1 MFSAGTPY
9 RRERQS
15 IMAFSYEKILNWPF
29 ADVVQTYTTK
39 DTILYALGLGL
50 GVNPTDPAELRFVY
64 EKGLETFPTMPVV
77 LGHPGPWMAD
87 PETGIDM
94 VKVLHG
100 EQHLEI
106 HRPLPVEGVI
116 IGRNRVV
123 EVVDKGADK
132 GALIS
137 VERKLFDEPTGA
149 LYCTQTAVIF
159 ARENG
164 GFGGPVTSSPK
175 PHQLP
180 DRPPDTTIEI
190 STTTQVA
197 LLYRLSGDYNPLHAD
212 PGIAAKAGFR
222 APILHGLAS
231 FGVAARAVLEAFDLE
246 DPSQL
251 KSFGL
256 RFSAPVYPGET
267 ISTDLW
273 RDGHEVSFRS
283 RVAARDALVLNNG
296 RAVIEI
302 DDLPGA

>member
-1 MFSAGTPY
+1 
-9 RRERQS
+9 
-15 IMAFSYEKILNWPF
+15 MALSYDKLISWPF
-29 ADVVQTYTTK
+29 KDVVQRYTWK
-39 DTILYALGLGL
+39 GSIIYALGLGFGL
-50 GVNPTDPAELRFVY
+50 NPTDPDELRFVY
-64 EKGLETFPTMPVV
+64 EDGLETFPTMPVV

-100 EQHLEI
+100 EQHLII
-106 HRPLPVEGVI
+106 HQPLPAQGAV
-116 IGRNRVV
+116 IGRNKVT

-137 VERKLFDEPTGA
+137 IERQLFDESTGD
-149 LYCTQTAVIF
+149 LYSTQISVIF
-159 ARENG
+159 ARANG

-180 DRPPDTTIEI
+180 DRPPDNTIDI
-190 STTTQVA
+190 ATTTQMA
-197 LLYRLSGDYNPLHAD
+197 LLYRLNGDYNPLHAD
-212 PGIAAKAGFR
+212 PRIAEKAGFP

-231 FGVAARAVLEAFDLE
+231 YGVAARALLMAFEIKDT
-246 DPSQL
+246 SRL

-256 RFSAPVYPGET
+256 RFSSPVYPGET

-283 RVAARDALVLNNG
+283 RVAARDAIVLNNG
-296 RAVIEI
+296 RAVIES
-302 DDLPGA
+302 DVRQVG

>member
-1 MFSAGTPY
+1 MS
-9 RRERQS
+9 
-15 IMAFSYEKILNWPF
+15 FSYEQLINWSF
-29 ADVVQTYTTK
+29 QDVVQRYTWK
-39 DTILYALGLGL
+39 DSIIYALGLGF
-50 GVNPTDPAELRFVY
+50 GSKPTDPAELRFVY
-64 EKGLETFPTMPVV
+64 EDGLETFPTMPVV

-87 PETGIDM
+87 PEIGIDM

-106 HRPLPVEGVI
+106 HRPLPVEGTV

-137 VERKLFDEPTGA
+137 IERKLLDESTGD

-159 ARENG
+159 ARANG

-180 DRPPDTTIEI
+180 DRPPDTTIDI
-190 STTTQVA
+190 ATTTQVA

-212 PGIAAKAGFR
+212 PGIAAKAGFQ

-231 FGVAARAVLEAFDLE
+231 FGVAARAVLKAFASE
-246 DPSQL
+246 DPTRL
-251 KSFGL
+251 ESFGL
-256 RFSAPVYPGET
+256 RFSSPVYPGET

-273 RDGHEVSFRS
+273 RDGYEVSFRS
-283 RVAARDALVLNNG
+283 RVAARDAVVLNNG
-296 RAVIEI
+296 RAV
-302 DDLPGA
+302 LASGGSSAS

>member
-1 MFSAGTPY
+1 
-9 RRERQS
+9 
-15 IMAFSYEKILNWPF
+15 MALSYEKLINWPF
-29 ADVVQTYTTK
+29 TDVVQRYTWR
-39 DTILYALGLGL
+39 DSIIYALGLGF
-50 GVNPTDPAELRFVY
+50 GCNPTDPDELRFVY
-64 EKGLETFPTMPVV
+64 EKDLETFPTMAVV

-87 PETGIDM
+87 PESGIDM

-100 EQHLEI
+100 EQHLTI
-106 HRPLPVEGVI
+106 HRPLPAEGTV
-116 IGRNRVV
+116 IGRNKVI

-137 VERKLFDEPTGA
+137 IERQLLDESTGD
-149 LYCTQTAVIF
+149 LYSTQTAVIF
-159 ARENG
+159 ARANG

-180 DRPPDTTIEI
+180 DRPPDATIAMP
-190 STTTQVA
+190 TTQQMA

-212 PGIAAKAGFR
+212 PGIAAKAGFP

-231 FGVAARAVLEAFDLE
+231 FGVAARAVLKAFDIK
-246 DPSQL
+246 DTAQL

-273 RDGHEVSFRS
+273 RDGNNVSFRS
-283 RVAARDALVLNNG
+283 RVAARDAVVLNNG
-296 RAVIEI
+296 HAVIESNGRNI
-302 DDLPGA
+302 S

>member
-1 MFSAGTPY
+1 
-9 RRERQS
+9 
-15 IMAFSYEKILNWPF
+15 MALSYEKLINWPF
-29 ADVVQTYTTK
+29 KDVLHRYTWK
-39 DTILYALGLGL
+39 DSIVYALGLGF
-50 GVNPTDPAELRFVY
+50 GSNPTDKDELRYVY
-64 EKGLETFPTMPVV
+64 EKGLVAFPTMPVV

-100 EQHLEI
+100 EQHLTI
-106 HRPLPVEGVI
+106 HKPLPAEGNI
-116 IGRNRVV
+116 TGRNKVI

-137 VERKLFDEPTGA
+137 IERQLFDESTGD
-149 LYCTQTAVIF
+149 LYSTQTAVIF
-159 ARENG
+159 ARANG
-164 GFGGPVTSSPK
+164 GFAGPVTSSPK

-180 DRPPDTTIEI
+180 DRPPDNTIDI
-190 STTTQVA
+190 TTTAQMA

-212 PGIAAKAGFR
+212 PRVAEKAGFK

-231 FGVAARAVLEAFDLE
+231 FGVAARAVISAFDIQGQS
-246 DPSQL
+246 PL

-273 RDGHEVSFRS
+273 RDGQEVSFRS
-283 RVAARDALVLNNG
+283 RVAARDAIVLNNG
-296 RAVIEI
+296 RAVIQ
-302 DDLPGA
+302 